1 MSETS
6 FPINDLLRRRFQTSL
21 TIISLTLC
29 VAATVYLLLFA
40 DNIGF
45 EISLMV
51 KDKLTAGFSTI
62 FAPFISFVGIL
73 MVIAGAVVVSFMVF
87 AMMSHRMRDIGLMKA
102 SGCPND
108 LVFGYFMTELLIVIL
123 VSDFLGVILGILV
136 NYAST
141 GFFNFIGFQISQ
153 KPVDLW
159 LILFAFIFFFVLA
172 LIFGIKP
179 VFDSTKVEPTKAISP
194 IHRLRLSKE
203 PGFKVV
209 SKSSFTTKIAL
220 RSLFRRRSATIRII
234 LCLTTV
240 FTLVTVAVAGG
251 IIADQTTK
259 GWAEGAIGRNIVLI
273 AHKDVGSQY
282 ELLLSKFYEA
292 KEDLTFNYTRE
303 EYLMP
308 EDILSQLDSVS
319 GITDVEARLVL
330 KTHAKEVQG
339 IIFGETTG
347 DIQTV
352 GDSREGESLIIG
364 VEPEKVLSKWFLE
377 GEFLKKD
384 QAQEALIGD
393 SLAQTL
399 FSMPLDQ
406 SIRLFGID
414 FDVTGVCLDP
424 INNGNV
430 TYVPLET
437 LQDTTSILKPNIVMV
452 KVDLTNHTE
461 ILNQI
466 NAVVKAINPDFDTFE
481 LDEVL
486 DKTLSFLGYMW
497 SIITFL
503 PLFSLIAASLSL
515 IGYVVLA
522 VAEQHQE
529 FGILR
534 AIGTKPKTVVKIISE
549 QSFIVLLS
557 SFAAGVPIG
566 IIITLIILVSEPLIT
581 GYTILEIV
589 EWVLIALAV
598 MFISSLYPALK
609 SAKRPIL
616 EIMNKP

>member
-21 TIISLTLC
+21 IIISLTLC

-51 KDKLTAGFSTI
+51 EGKLTAGFSTI

-73 MVIAGAVVVSFMVF
+73 MVIAGAVVVSFMIF
-87 AMMSHRMRDIGLMKA
+87 AMMSQRMKDIGLMKA

-123 VSDFLGVILGILV
+123 VSDFLGMILGILA

-141 GFFNFIGFQISQ
+141 GLFNFIGFQISQ

-159 LILFAFIFFFVLA
+159 LILFAFVLFFVLA
-172 LIFGIKP
+172 LIFGVKP
-179 VFDSTKVEPTKAISP
+179 IFDSAKVEPAKAISP
-194 IHRLRLSKE
+194 IHQLGLSKE

-220 RSLFRRRSATIRII
+220 RSLFRRRSATIRIV
-234 LCLTTV
+234 LCLATV

-259 GWAEGAIGRNIVLI
+259 SWAEGAIGRNMVLI
-273 AHKDVGSQY
+273 AHKDMCSQY
-282 ELLLSKFYEA
+282 ELLLSKFYEV
-292 KEDLTFNYTRE
+292 KEDLTFNYTHE

-319 GITDVEARLVL
+319 GITDIEARLVL
-330 KTHAKEVQG
+330 KTHVEEVQG
-339 IIFGETTG
+339 YIFGETTG

-352 GDSREGESLIIG
+352 GDNREGESLIVG
-364 VEPEKVLSKWFLE
+364 VEPEKVLGKWFLE
-377 GEFLKKD
+377 GKFLKIG
-384 QAQEALIGD
+384 QAQEAVIGD

-399 FSMPLDQ
+399 FSMPLNQ
-406 SIRLFGID
+406 NIRLFGID

-430 TYVPLET
+430 TYVPLKT
-437 LQDTTSILKPNIVMV
+437 LQNTAGILKPNIVMV
-452 KVDLTNHTE
+452 KVDPANHTE
-461 ILNQI
+461 ILSQI
-466 NAVVKAINPDFDTFE
+466 NAVVKAINPDFDAFD
-481 LDEVL
+481 LDKVL
-486 DKTLSFLGYMW
+486 DKTLSFLSYMW

-515 IGYVVLA
+515 IGYVVLT

-529 FGILR
+529 FGVLR
-534 AIGTKPKTVVKIISE
+534 TIGTKPKTVVKIISE

-566 IIITLIILVSEPLIT
+566 IIITLLILVPEPLVT
-581 GYTILEIV
+581 GYMILEIAG
-589 EWVLIALAV
+589 WLLIALAV
-598 MFISSLYPALK
+598 MFVSSLYPALK

-616 EIMNKP
+616 EIMNRP

>member
-21 TIISLTLC
+21 IIITLTLC

-51 KDKLTAGFSTI
+51 EGKLTAGFSTI
-62 FAPFISFVGIL
+62 FSPFISFVGIL
-73 MVIAGAVVVSFMVF
+73 MVIAGAVVVSFMIF
-87 AMMSHRMRDIGLMKA
+87 AMMSQRMKDIGLMKA

-123 VSDFLGVILGILV
+123 VSDFLGVVLGILA

-141 GFFNFIGFQISQ
+141 GLFNFIGFQISQ

-159 LILFAFIFFFVLA
+159 LILFAFVLFFVLA
-172 LIFGIKP
+172 LIFGVKP
-179 VFDSTKVEPTKAISP
+179 IFDSAKVEPAKAISP
-194 IHRLRLSKE
+194 IHQLGLSKE

-220 RSLFRRRSATIRII
+220 RSLFRRRSATIRIV
-234 LCLTTV
+234 LCLATV

-251 IIADQTTK
+251 IIVDQTTK
-259 GWAEGAIGRNIVLI
+259 SWAEGAIGRNMVLI
-273 AHKDVGSQY
+273 AHKDMRSQY
-282 ELLLSKFYEA
+282 ELLLSKFYEL
-292 KEDLTFNYTRE
+292 KEDLTFNYTHE

-319 GITDVEARLVL
+319 GITDIEARLIL
-330 KTHAKEVQG
+330 KTHVKEVQG
-339 IIFGETTG
+339 YIFGETTG

-352 GDSREGESLIIG
+352 GDHREGESLIVG
-364 VEPEKVLSKWFLE
+364 VEPEKVLGKWFLE
-377 GEFLKKD
+377 GEFLKRG
-384 QAQEALIGD
+384 QAQEAVIGD

-399 FSMPLDQ
+399 FSLPLNQ

-430 TYVPLET
+430 TYVPLKT
-437 LQDTTSILKPNIVMV
+437 LQDTVGILKPNIVMV
-452 KVDLTNHTE
+452 KVDPANRTE
-461 ILNQI
+461 ILSQI
-466 NAVVKAINPDFDTFE
+466 NAVIKAINPDFDTFE
-481 LDEVL
+481 LNEVL

-529 FGILR
+529 FGVLR

-566 IIITLIILVSEPLIT
+566 IIITLLILVPEPLVT
-581 GYTILEIV
+581 GYMILEIAG
-589 EWVLIALAV
+589 WLLIALAV
-598 MFISSLYPALK
+598 MFVSSLYPALK

-616 EIMNKP
+616 EIMNRP